1 MKAILTILVLTVF
14 VNCTSSKK
22 AALPKSYDNII
33 FVGSGISTTATDTLI
48 LNIDAESYPRSV
60 VDLRPYLDTPSDTF
74 YLDSTVIYSDGDYE
88 ITPGSG
94 LTDTIQVKALIYTG
108 DSLLVKQILEVRLE
122 KFVWS
127 TGCEDCMFFDWRP
140 IWEHQKYLTAD
151 RKEIPTN
158 WIIWSVK

>member
-14 VNCTSSKK
+14 VNCTSSKY
-22 AALPKSYDNII
+22 AALPELPDLKCEDE
-33 FVGSGISTTATDTLI
+33 FPVDGSGISTTATDTLI

-60 VDLRPYLDTPSDTF
+60 VDLRPYLDADPE
-74 YLDSTVIYSDGDYE
+74 L
-88 ITPGSG
+88 
-94 LTDTIQVKALIYTG
+94 DTILVKSLIYTG
-108 DSLLVKQILEVRLE
+108 DSLLVKEILEVRLE